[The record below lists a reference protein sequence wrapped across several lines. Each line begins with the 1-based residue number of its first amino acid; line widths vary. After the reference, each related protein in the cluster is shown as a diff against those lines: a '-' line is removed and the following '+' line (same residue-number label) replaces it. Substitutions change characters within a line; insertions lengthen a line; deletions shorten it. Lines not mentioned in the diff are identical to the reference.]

1 MLVEI
6 AIGDAYGAGFEYA
19 DENLPKN
26 DLSGYTKHPTHNLRP
41 GQYTD
46 DTQMSIAIA
55 ESMIAH
61 FDHDVPWTAE
71 TLAES
76 FVQCFKRDWRDG
88 YARGF
93 QKLLEQVKTGD
104 ELRGILIPDS
114 NKSGGAMRAT
124 PLGLLDKTA
133 VIMEMTAIQA
143 AITHNTPDGI
153 AAAQA
158 AALMTHHLAFGY
170 MVADLREHLCD
181 MLPKHA
187 DVLAKPW
194 TGRILA
200 PGLHSVC
207 AAMEAILGDE
217 PKSPVG
223 GVGRMVRSL
232 RLILQ
237 RVIAFTGDV
246 DTAGAIAMGAA
257 SSCPDIVNDLP
268 DVLRYGLERGP
279 YGHDYL
285 EKLERRLF
293 LAVDYTPGRHRTR
306 VDFRGQLV
314 RPRVTPTGQGVADP
328 ADGGR
333 SERRD
338 EARDRDPLDDLD
350 D

>member
-26 DLSGYTKHPTHNLRP
+26 DLKGYTKHPTHALRP

-55 ESMIAH
+55 ESLIAR
-61 FDHDVPWTAE
+61 FDHGVPWVAE

-76 FVQCFKRDWRDG
+76 FVHCFKRDWRDG

-93 QKLLEQVKTGD
+93 QKLLEEVTSGNM
-104 ELRGILIPDS
+104 LCSRLIPNSD
-114 NKSGGAMRAT
+114 KSGGAMRAT
-124 PLGLLDKTA
+124 PLGLLDKTGT
-133 VIMEMTAIQA
+133 ILEMTEIQA

-181 MLPKHA
+181 LLPKHA
-187 DVLAKPW
+187 DVFATPW
-194 TGRILA
+194 IGRILA
-200 PGLHSVC
+200 PGLHSVR
-207 AAMEAILGDE
+207 AAMQAILDADVFAPE
-217 PKSPVG
+217 G
-223 GVGRMVRSL
+223 GAGRMQRSL
-232 RLILQ
+232 SQILQ

-257 SSCPDIVNDLP
+257 SSSPDIVNDLP

-285 EKLERRLF
+285 EKLEVKLF
-293 LAVDYTPGRHRTR
+293 AAVGYAPGRHRMR
-306 VDFRGQLV
+306 VDTRNVTEAEGVTLT
-314 RPRVTPTGQGVADP
+314 RARVPPSGK
-328 ADGGR
+328 
-333 SERRD
+333 
-338 EARDRDPLDDLD
+338 
-350 D
+350 